1 MVSHD
6 LRNPLNVASGNVAL
20 VQEDYDSEFL
30 DRAEQALG
38 RMETLI
44 EDLLA
49 LAHSGRK
56 LTDPAPVD
64 LGTVT
69 ADAWDTV
76 DTKQA
81 TLVNETTRKI
91 IADQSRL
98 HQLIENLVR
107 NAVEHGDESITV
119 TVRDDPKGFYVADD
133 GPGIPADAR
142 EKIFEAGYSTN
153 ETGTGLGL
161 SIVKEIADAH
171 GWDIQLVEPN
181 DGGAHFAITDVDD
194 VE

>member
-1 MVSHD
+1 M
-6 LRNPLNVASGNVAL
+6 
-20 VQEDYDSEFL
+20 QEDYDSEFL

-98 HQLIENLVR
+98 LQLIENLVR

-119 TVRDDPKGFYVADD
+119 TVRDDQKGFYVADD